1 SLAPIYKVAMPSD
14 PLMWYPPTV
23 AFLSTSSIVMSVLLF
38 PCGGMEEQS
47 LILYGYLQRTVL
59 VHERVKADRILPP
72 LLNRLYF
79 CQHLPDRLLVL
90 DRLLGSGRGRLCHCL
105 SSLSLAP

>member
-1 SLAPIYKVAMPSD
+1 MPSD
-14 PLMWYPPTV
+14 PLMWYPPAG
-23 AFLSTSSIVMSVLLF
+23 AFWSTSAIVMSVLLF

-47 LILYGYLQRTVL
+47 LILHGYLKRTVL

-79 CQHLPDRLLVL
+79 RQQLRDRLLFL
-90 DRLLGSGRGRLCHCL
+90 HRLLGSGLGGLCHCL